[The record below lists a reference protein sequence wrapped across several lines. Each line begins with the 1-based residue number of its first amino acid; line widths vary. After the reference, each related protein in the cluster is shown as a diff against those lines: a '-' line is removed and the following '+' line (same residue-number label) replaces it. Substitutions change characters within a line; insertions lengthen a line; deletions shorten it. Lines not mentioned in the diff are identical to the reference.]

1 MIWLSGSKKPITS
14 FCMILWNYSHF
25 QVAVVLES
33 SIQQFKKIY
42 IPPSFFFVTL
52 ILLIWIANRVSS
64 LPTATC
70 VSSNSEWMNLRTF
83 FQKHFLRLI
92 LSSFLFNI
100 QCWWTKKLVIYWI
113 LILILLTLLFHSSY
127 LFFLSSD

>member
-1 MIWLSGSKKPITS
+1 MIIWIQKTHHIILYD
-14 FCMILWNYSHF
+14 FMILFSL
-25 QVAVVLES
+25 QVAVILE
-33 SIQQFKKIY
+33 SIQQQFEKNIY
-42 IPPSFFFVTL
+42 SSKFFFVTL

-70 VSSNSEWMNLRTF
+70 VSSNSEWMNSRTF

-100 QCWWTKKLVIYWI
+100 QCWWTKKLEIYWI
-113 LILILLTLLFHSSY
+113 LILISLTLLFHSSY
-127 LFFLSSD
+127 LFFWSSD

>member
-1 MIWLSGSKKPITS
+1 MIIRIQKTHHIILYDFMKLFSLSGSSYFGKYTTTILKK
-14 FCMILWNYSHF
+14 
-25 QVAVVLES
+25 
-33 SIQQFKKIY
+33 Y

-70 VSSNSEWMNLRTF
+70 VSSNSEWMNSRTF